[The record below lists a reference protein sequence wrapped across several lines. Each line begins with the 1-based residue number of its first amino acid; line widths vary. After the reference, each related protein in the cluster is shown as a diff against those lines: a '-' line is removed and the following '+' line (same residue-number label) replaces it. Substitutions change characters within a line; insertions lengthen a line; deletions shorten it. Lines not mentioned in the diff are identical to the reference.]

1 MTTPNE
7 SRRDGKGPQ
16 QDGRTA
22 TPSPDVDLSLA
33 DVLRNIHHQMTNTA
47 GELALLR
54 SENASLRSY
63 LEDLTIN
70 DNTRHLNYIKPTNL
84 FGEPNS
90 VYSEHRRSV
99 TFTDPFIA
107 GTSASAQKTLEQER
121 VEQQRRFNQGFD
133 QRMIDHPSELE
144 QRLAGIEA
152 MITRIPSVPLPIR
165 KAAPNSFADSPFVD
179 EIGLTEM
186 PSKFTLPSMKL
197 FNGTSDPNDHIAQ
210 YKQKM
215 FIAAIPKYLRE
226 ACMCK
231 GFGSSLSGAALQ
243 WFTNLP
249 NASIGSFA
257 QLTDLFVEQFA
268 SSQKIE
274 KHSDDLYAI
283 IQYLNETLRNYV
295 ARFNREKV
303 EIPGCNADTAIS
315 AFRKGLKRDSDL
327 YKELTKYPCKTMDDI
342 LAKAWAQIKW
352 EEDEDQYYRP
362 KPRGRDEGRD
372 SRRNDRRRTDPYP
385 RNDRYKPQ
393 GREDISDPY
402 DRRLPEYNLCIT
414 PSEAVNALKELGST
428 VKRPPKMRSPDHE
441 RDRRKYCEFHKDHSH
456 RTDDCIALRLE
467 IIDLLKRGHLKDL
480 LTDKGKQTFG
490 KNDENLRDPLKPP
503 PIEHVVNCITGG
515 FEVSGV
521 SQASVKRHCRSLKY
535 TPMIPKP
542 DTEMEL
548 ISLSFTN
555 SEASE
560 LSHPYHDALVISVLI
575 SNYMIKRT
583 LIDGGSSTNVI
594 FLSTLKGM
602 QVPEAHIVKKLMTL
616 IGFSSEHKTTIG
628 EITLP
633 VYTEGVNLHTKFQI
647 IDAPSTYNVIL
658 GRPWI
663 HELKAVLSTYHQV
676 IRFPTPWGIRQI
688 RGEQITSRDCYRSAF
703 KTNHVQVQEVNQID
717 EASTSN
723 SKYECG
729 ESSNQNISMDKVQGR
744 PPTSA
749 RDGRSR

>member
-16 QDGRTA
+16 QDGKTA

-33 DVLRNIHHQMTNTA
+33 DVLRNIQHQMANTA

-54 SENASLRSY
+54 SENASLRSK

-70 DNTRHLNYIKPTNL
+70 DNTRHLNCIKPTNL

-90 VYSEHRRSV
+90 VYSERRRSV

-107 GTSASAQKTLEQER
+107 GTSASAQKVDTRQQMEESPLRPPPGFEYHASGQERFRRQTLEQER

-152 MITRIPSVPLPIR
+152 MITRIPGVPLPIR

-197 FNGTSDPNDHIAQ
+197 FNGTSDPDDHIAQ

-268 SSQKIE
+268 SSRKIE

-283 IQYLNETLRNYV
+283 IQYPNETLRNYV
-295 ARFNREKV
+295 ARFNTEKV

-327 YKELTKYPCKTMDDI
+327 YKELTKYPCKTMNDI

-414 PSEAVNALKELGST
+414 PSEVVNALKELGST
-428 VKRPPKMRSPDHE
+428 VKWMPKMRSPDHE
-441 RDRRKYCEFHKDHSH
+441 RDRTKYCEFYKDHGH

-490 KNDENLRDPLKPP
+490 KNDENLRDPPKPP

-515 FEVSGV
+515 SEVSGV
-521 SQASVKRHCRSLKY
+521 SQASAKRHCRSLKY
-535 TPMIPKP
+535 TSMIPKP

-560 LSHPYHDALVISVLI
+560 LSHPHHDALNNRVDL
-575 SNYMIKRT
+575 KRT
-583 LIDGGSSTNVI
+583 LGS
-594 FLSTLKGM
+594 
-602 QVPEAHIVKKLMTL
+602 
-616 IGFSSEHKTTIG
+616 
-628 EITLP
+628 
-633 VYTEGVNLHTKFQI
+633 
-647 IDAPSTYNVIL
+647 APSTIKSKKWFCTPKTRNVIDVNL
-658 GRPWI
+658 DTTSETKFSNNVRY
-663 HELKAVLSTYHQV
+663 HVSKA
-676 IRFPTPWGIRQI
+676 
-688 RGEQITSRDCYRSAF
+688 
-703 KTNHVQVQEVNQID
+703 
-717 EASTSN
+717 
-723 SKYECG
+723 
-729 ESSNQNISMDKVQGR
+729 
-744 PPTSA
+744 
-749 RDGRSR
+749 

>member
-22 TPSPDVDLSLA
+22 TPSPDVHLSLA
-33 DVLRNIHHQMTNTA
+33 DVLRNIQHQMANTT

-54 SENASLRSY
+54 SENASLRS
-63 LEDLTIN
+63 
-70 DNTRHLNYIKPTNL
+70 
-84 FGEPNS
+84 
-90 VYSEHRRSV
+90 
-99 TFTDPFIA
+99 
-107 GTSASAQKTLEQER
+107 TSASAQKERIRHQTLEQER

-144 QRLAGIEA
+144 QRLAG
-152 MITRIPSVPLPIR
+152 
-165 KAAPNSFADSPFVD
+165 
-179 EIGLTEM
+179 LTEM

-197 FNGTSDPNDHIAQ
+197 FNRTSDPDDHIAQ

-215 FIAAIPKYLRE
+215 FIATIPKYLRE

-268 SSQKIE
+268 SSRKIE

-283 IQYLNETLRNYV
+283 IQYPNETLRNYV

-327 YKELTKYPCKTMDDI
+327 YKELTKYPC
-342 LAKAWAQIKW
+342 
-352 EEDEDQYYRP
+352 
-362 KPRGRDEGRD
+362 RDEGRD
-372 SRRNDRRRTDPYP
+372 SHRNDRRRTDPYP
-385 RNDRYKPQ
+385 RNDRYKPR

-402 DRRLPEYNLCIT
+402 DRRLPEYNMCIT

-428 VKRPPKMRSPDHE
+428 VKWPPKMRSPDHE
-441 RDRRKYCEFHKDHSH
+441 RDRTKYCEFHKDHGH
-456 RTDDCIALRLE
+456 RTDDCIALRRE
-467 IIDLLKRGHLKDL
+467 VIDLLKRGHLKDL
-480 LTDKGKQTFG
+480 LTDKGKQTFS
-490 KNDENLRDPLKPP
+490 KNDENMRDPPKPP

-515 FEVSGV
+515 SEVSGV
-521 SQASVKRHCRSLKY
+521 SQASAKQHCRSLKY

-548 ISLSFTN
+548 ITLSFTN

-560 LSHPYHDALVISVLI
+560 LSHPHHDALVISVLI
-575 SNYMIKRT
+575 SNCMIKRT

-602 QVPEAHIVKKLMTL
+602 QVPEANIIKKWMTL
-616 IGFSSEHKTTIG
+616 IGFSGEHKATID

-647 IDAPSTYNVIL
+647 IDAPSAYNVIL

-663 HELKAVLSTYHQV
+663 HELKAVPSTYHQV
-676 IRFPTPWGIRQI
+676 IRFPTPWRIRQI
-688 RGEQITSRDCYRSAF
+688 RGEQIASRYCYRSTF
-703 KTNHVQVQEVNQID
+703 KTNHVQE
-717 EASTSN
+717 
-723 SKYECG
+723 
-729 ESSNQNISMDKVQGR
+729 KVQGR
-744 PPTSA
+744 PPTSNPKWKISMKYRFTLTTQTTSFKLG
-749 RDGRSR
+749 RD

>member
-1 MTTPNE
+1 MTMPNE

-33 DVLRNIHHQMTNTA
+33 DVLRNIQHQMANTT

-54 SENASLRSY
+54 SENASLRSK

-90 VYSEHRRSV
+90 IYSERRRSV

-107 GTSASAQKTLEQER
+107 GTSASAQKVDTRQQMEESPLRPPPGFEYHASGQERIRHQTLEQER

-144 QRLAGIEA
+144 QRLAGMEA
-152 MITRIPSVPLPIR
+152 MITRIPGVPLPIR

-186 PSKFTLPSMKL
+186 PSKFTLPSIKL
-197 FNGTSDPNDHIAQ
+197 FNGTSDPDDHIAH
-210 YKQKM
+210 
-215 FIAAIPKYLRE
+215 
-226 ACMCK
+226 
-231 GFGSSLSGAALQ
+231 LSGAALQ
-243 WFTNLP
+243 RFTNLP

-268 SSQKIE
+268 SSRKIE

-283 IQYLNETLRNYV
+283 FQYPNETLRNYV

-342 LAKAWAQIKW
+342 LAKAWAQIK
-352 EEDEDQYYRP
+352 
-362 KPRGRDEGRD
+362 
-372 SRRNDRRRTDPYP
+372 NDRRRTDPYP
-385 RNDRYKPQ
+385 RNDRYRPR

-428 VKRPPKMRSPDHE
+428 VKWPPKMRSPDHE
-441 RDRRKYCEFHKDHSH
+441 RDRTKYCEFHKDHGH
-456 RTDDCIALRLE
+456 RTDDCIALRRE
-467 IIDLLKRGHLKDL
+467 VIDLLKRGHLKDL
-480 LTDKGKQTFG
+480 LTDKGKQTFS
-490 KNDENLRDPLKPP
+490 KNDENLRDPPKPP

-515 FEVSGV
+515 SEVSGV
-521 SQASVKRHCRSLKY
+521 SQASAKRHCRSLKY

-548 ISLSFTN
+548 ITLSFTN

-560 LSHPYHDALVISVLI
+560 LSHPHHDALVISVLI
-575 SNYMIKRT
+575 SNCMIKRT

-594 FLSTLKGM
+594 FFIYFERNAG
-602 QVPEAHIVKKLMTL
+602 P
-616 IGFSSEHKTTIG
+616 
-628 EITLP
+628 
-633 VYTEGVNLHTKFQI
+633 
-647 IDAPSTYNVIL
+647 
-658 GRPWI
+658 
-663 HELKAVLSTYHQV
+663 
-676 IRFPTPWGIRQI
+676 
-688 RGEQITSRDCYRSAF
+688 RG
-703 KTNHVQVQEVNQID
+703 
-717 EASTSN
+717 
-723 SKYECG
+723 
-729 ESSNQNISMDKVQGR
+729 
-744 PPTSA
+744 
-749 RDGRSR
+749 

>member
-22 TPSPDVDLSLA
+22 TPTPDVDPSLA
-33 DVLRNIHHQMTNTA
+33 DVLRNIQHQMANIA

-54 SENASLRSY
+54 SENASLRSK

-90 VYSEHRRSV
+90 VYSERRRSV

-107 GTSASAQKTLEQER
+107 GTSASAQKVDTRQQMEESPLRPPPGFEYHASGQERFRRQTLEQER

-152 MITRIPSVPLPIR
+152 MITRIPGVPLPIR

-197 FNGTSDPNDHIAQ
+197 FNGTSDPDDHIAQ

-215 FIAAIPKYLRE
+215 FIAANQSTSEKPAY
-226 ACMCK
+226 
-231 GFGSSLSGAALQ
+231 
-243 WFTNLP
+243 
-249 NASIGSFA
+249 
-257 QLTDLFVEQFA
+257 LFVEQFA

-274 KHSDDLYAI
+274 KHSDNLYAI
-283 IQYLNETLRNYV
+283 IQYPNETLRNYV

-315 AFRKGLKRDSDL
+315 AFRNGLKRDSDL
-327 YKELTKYPCKTMDDI
+327 YKELIKYPCKTMDDI

-362 KPRGRDEGRD
+362 KLR
-372 SRRNDRRRTDPYP
+372 
-385 RNDRYKPQ
+385 
-393 GREDISDPY
+393 
-402 DRRLPEYNLCIT
+402 
-414 PSEAVNALKELGST
+414 EAVNALKELGST
-428 VKRPPKMRSPDHE
+428 VKWPPKMRSPDHE
-441 RDRRKYCEFHKDHSH
+441 RDRTKYCEFHKDHGH

-490 KNDENLRDPLKPP
+490 KNDENLRDPPKPP

-515 FEVSGV
+515 SEVSGV
-521 SQASVKRHCRSLKY
+521 SQASAKRHCRSLKY

-560 LSHPYHDALVISVLI
+560 LSHPHHDALVISVLI
-575 SNYMIKRT
+575 SNWMIKRT

-616 IGFSSEHKTTIG
+616 IGFSGEHKTTI
-628 EITLP
+628 
-633 VYTEGVNLHTKFQI
+633 VKLHYLYIRKGLTCT
-647 IDAPSTYNVIL
+647 PSFKLSMHPQNTTSSL
-658 GRPWI
+658 GD
-663 HELKAVLSTYHQV
+663 LG
-676 IRFPTPWGIRQI
+676 F
-688 RGEQITSRDCYRSAF
+688 
-703 KTNHVQVQEVNQID
+703 TN
-717 EASTSN
+717 
-723 SKYECG
+723 
-729 ESSNQNISMDKVQGR
+729 
-744 PPTSA
+744 
-749 RDGRSR
+749 